1 LKKRIVVV
9 TEYFYPAERND
20 AILITTIVKALNI
33 SNEVEVIC
41 TSELEKK
48 EELEF
53 LSGKIHRLKNLNI
66 KSKNIVL
73 RVLKLIYLTVQLI
86 YKSIFF
92 LKSEDRIFIVTNP
105 VFLLPF
111 MVFLKKIKNF
121 EITLLVYD
129 VFPENLIA
137 TNLLTRQSLIY
148 KLLKKIYNWAYNNV
162 DKLIVIGRDM
172 QDFIQEK
179 TNNKKEVF
187 LIENWCDYKKIIP
200 MKKEENSLIKKF
212 NLQNKIVF
220 SFVGNFGLVQGIENL
235 LNTTALVK
243 NEQFVLLFIGDGG
256 EKSKIVNFI
265 KNNPKNN
272 VIYAG
277 RYPSNEENI
286 FLNACDVSIISLNDS
301 MYGLGVPSK
310 SYYNMA
316 VEKPLLYVGHK
327 NTEIARVINDNNIGW
342 ICESS
347 NPEQLA
353 GLIDKICKEKN
364 NFSRI
369 GKMSREVLVNNYSEE
384 IILNKYNKI
393 YNQLD

>member
-1 LKKRIVVV
+1 MKKRIVVV

-20 AILITTIVKALNI
+20 AILITKIVKALNI

-41 TSELEKK
+41 TSELGKK
-48 EELEF
+48 EELDF
-53 LSGKIHRLKNLNI
+53 LNGKIHRLKNLNI
-66 KSKNIVL
+66 KSKNLIL
-73 RVLKLIYLTVQLI
+73 RVLKLIYLTIQLL

-92 LKSEDRIFIVTNP
+92 LKNDDRVFIVTNP

-111 MVFLKKIKNF
+111 IVILKKMKKF
-121 EITLLVYD
+121 EVTLLVYD
-129 VFPENLIA
+129 VFPENLVA
-137 TNLLTRQSLIY
+137 T
-148 KLLKKIYNWAYNNV
+148 KLLKKESIIYKTLKKIYDWSYNNI

-179 TNNKKEVF
+179 TNSKKEIF

-200 MKKEENSLIKKF
+200 MKKEDNSIITKF
-212 NLQNKIVF
+212 NLQNRIVF

-235 LNTTALVK
+235 LKASQLVK

-256 EKSKIVNFI
+256 EKNRIENFI
-265 KNNPKNN
+265 KSNSKIN

-277 RYPSNEENI
+277 KYPSNEENI

-316 VEKPLLYVGHK
+316 AEKPLLYIGHK
-327 NTEIARVINDNNIGW
+327 DTEIAKVINHHDIGW
-342 ICESS
+342 VCESS

-353 GLIDKICKEKN
+353 NLIDDICTKKDD
-364 NFSRI
+364 FYTL
-369 GKMSREVLVNNYSEE
+369 GKKSREVLIDNYSEDV
-384 IILNKYNKI
+384 ILNKYVSL
-393 YNQLD
+393 YNN